1 MKKNMRTKKKRK
13 KKENDDDFEAFDRD
27 SCYLVSSVINLAQAC
42 IVTIVYCIRG
52 VFMIPFTDVYIARV
66 GMAAVVILDG

>member
-1 MKKNMRTKKKRK
+1 MK
-13 KKENDDDFEAFDRD
+13 KKENDDFDAFDRD

-42 IVTIVYCIRG
+42 VVAIVYCIRG
-52 VFMIPFTDVYIARV
+52 VFMIPFTDVYIAKV